1 MAKSLALDVSDIRS
15 VTDFQRNAKTHVA
28 RLKKTKAPMVL
39 TVNGSAAVVMQ
50 DANAYQK
57 LVERL
62 QKLREELELNAAF
75 EVGFEDVRQ
84 GKVKPARLA
93 LKYRGR

>member
-15 VTDFQRNAKTHVA
+15 VTDSAQCKDTRGAAEEDEGPDGADSQRQRGRGYA
-28 RLKKTKAPMVL
+28 
-39 TVNGSAAVVMQ
+39 

-57 LVERL
+57 LVDRL
-62 QKLREELELNAAF
+62 QKLREERDLNAAF